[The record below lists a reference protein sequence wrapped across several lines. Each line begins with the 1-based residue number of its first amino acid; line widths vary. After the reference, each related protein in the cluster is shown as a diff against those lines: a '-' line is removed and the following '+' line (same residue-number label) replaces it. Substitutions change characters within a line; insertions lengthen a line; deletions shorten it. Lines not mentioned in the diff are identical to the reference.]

1 MPRRCLLA
9 AATGLS
15 IPVLFALASTASGE
29 SYPSR
34 TISVVVPLAAGGP
47 VDTLARVL
55 TERMK
60 LTLGQPVIVENVTG
74 GGATIGV
81 GRVARASPDGYT
93 LILGNWTSHVGS
105 PAIYPVQY
113 DIVKDFE
120 PVSLLP
126 IAPTMIVGKAALPA
140 NDVRELIA
148 WLKANP
154 DRASAGTIGAG
165 SASHI
170 SGVFFQKETGTQF
183 QFVPY
188 RGAAPAIQDLVS
200 GQIDL
205 RFAAEASSMLPYLQS
220 GKVKPFAVLTKN
232 RWSAAPHIP
241 TIDEAG
247 VAGLHIYVWCGLW
260 APKGTHRDII
270 AKLNAAVVDALAD
283 PRVRQRLA
291 ELGLEIPSRD
301 QQTPEGLA
309 TFHKADIEKWWPIIK
324 AAGVQPQ

>member
-1 MPRRCLLA
+1 MPHRFFLA
-9 AATGLS
+9 AAAAS
-15 IPVLFALASTASGE
+15 SMMALFAVSASASAD

-34 TISVVVPLAAGGP
+34 TITVVVPLAAGGP
-47 VDTLARVL
+47 VDTLARIL
-55 TERMK
+55 AERMK
-60 LTLGQPVIVENVTG
+60 LALGQPVIIENVTG

-81 GRVARASPDGYT
+81 GRVARAASDGYT
-93 LILGNWTSHVGS
+93 LVLGNWTSHVGS
-105 PAIYPVQY
+105 PAIYPVHY

-140 NDVRELIA
+140 NDVKGLIA

-154 DRASAGTIGAG
+154 GRASAGTIGAG

-170 SGVFFQKETGTQF
+170 SGISFQKETGTQF
-183 QFVPY
+183 QFIPY
-188 RGAAPAIQDLVS
+188 RGAAPAIQDIVS
-200 GQIDL
+200 GHIDL
-205 RFAAEASSMLPYLQS
+205 RFAAEASSMLPYLRS
-220 GKVKPFAVLTKN
+220 GQVKAFAVMTKS
-232 RWSAAPHIP
+232 RWPAASHVP

-260 APKGTHRDII
+260 APKGTHKDII

-283 PRVRQRLA
+283 PLTRQRLA
-291 ELGLEIPSRD
+291 DLGLEIPSRD
-301 QQTPEGLA
+301 RQTPEGLD

-324 AAGVQPQ
+324 AANVKLP